1 MSRTDHARLTRERL
15 AALVQAEEEIAAL
28 RKELARAKAGDL
40 GEQAR
45 AELDAFASIRAEL
58 HLPTHEIADEV
69 ERMAGRLA
77 LLERLFAAV
86 VDAYGPSDAADCDQ
100 VRADLKRFTSIPD
113 EALDLAEALVAEI
126 GPEPVTWL
134 AQRFRTVPAL
144 RGARTAREV
153 AAVLATI

>member
-1 MSRTDHARLTRERL
+1 MSRTNHVRLARERL

-40 GEQAR
+40 GEA
-45 AELDAFASIRAEL
+45 AEDELYAFASIRAEL

-69 ERMAGRLA
+69 ERMAGRLK
-77 LLERLFAAV
+77 LLEDFMRAVEEAYGASPENLRFAAV
-86 VDAYGPSDAADCDQ
+86 E
-100 VRADLKRFTSIPD
+100 LKRFSALPK
-113 EALDLAEALVAEI
+113 ECLDLAEALVAEV
-126 GPEPVTWL
+126 GPVPVTWL
-134 AQRFRTVPAL
+134 AQRFHTVPAL